1 MLGIKE
7 WQRKKH
13 SKAFV
18 KLRKILRV
26 IQSYLACLFGN
37 AGINQVAKIVGA
49 IMREECALNRD

>member
-1 MLGIKE
+1 MAK
-7 WQRKKH
+7 KKH
-13 SKAFV
+13 GKAFV
-18 KLRKILRV
+18 KLREILRV